1 MPLLEWKFSRKL
13 QSSLFW
19 HQRMFSSF
27 LCTIP
32 VQQNTGPVQYKCCF
46 AMGRDTFLKDGDRA
60 TIWCEIK
67 YKASAFF
74 EFFAVAFTCSCDLK
88 GKICNASLIY
98 CKSQWKW
105 WSNNILRKNTL
116 LLSFRQHI
124 SHETTPLK
132 CTINMT
138 FFPLINYFVVTWKEH
153 RIPHQRIK
161 LIIINILCHVTG
173 VFKGLPCLGEN
184 EHRWWL

>member
-1 MPLLEWKFSRKL
+1 MWQTKQTHFYDLITSPFTDQWIYVYKCLAGMPLLKWKFSRKL

-19 HQRMFSSF
+19 HQRMFGSF
-27 LCTIP
+27 LCTVP
-32 VQQNTGPVQYKCCF
+32 VQQNTGPVQHKCCF

-105 WSNNILRKNTL
+105 WSNNILRNNTL

-138 FFPLINYFVVTWKEH
+138 FFSPY
-153 RIPHQRIK
+153 
-161 LIIINILCHVTG
+161 
-173 VFKGLPCLGEN
+173 
-184 EHRWWL
+184 